1 MAKWPALALLSRSS
15 VAAFAA
21 VSAFAAVACGGA
33 RSESSAFGGAQN
45 GEDAGL
51 AFGEDGGSLGLSTP
65 SGAAGVPDPT
75 TCAQAVSSFSY
86 VGCDYWPT
94 SVANDVWSTFDFA
107 VVVSNGQSVAAS
119 VTVSGPNG
127 FSQEA
132 MVAPGDLTKIYLP
145 WNAALKGPDFDLCSN
160 APGWGQSV
168 TSPGGAYHLVS
179 SVPVTVYQFNA
190 LEYQPQGGPPGKDW
204 SSCPGL
210 GTCEEQGDPDYG
222 TSIGCYSYSND
233 ASLLL
238 PSTAMTG
245 NYRLMGIGS
254 LVGQGSYFAVTATQD
269 NTNVT
274 ITLSQNATVAA
285 GGNFQAAGPGG
296 IVTFTLNAG
305 DVAEVSGPGA
315 STTEDLSGSLLKAN
329 LPVQVIAGHPCYPIP
344 NDDPNATCDHLE
356 SSVFPAE
363 TLGRDYVVNPPTG
376 PLGAPVGQLLRI
388 YGNVDGTTLSYDPA
402 PPSGCP
408 TTIDAGEVADCG
420 IVGDAFEVTG
430 DHEFGVGLF
439 MQSADVV
446 DPGDQPPYQLGDPS
460 MSFAVAVEQY
470 RSSYIFLAPSD
481 YETSFADVIVTSG
494 TTLMLDGAPVSVAP
508 TTINE
513 TYSVVRIP
521 LQVGST
527 NGAHTLT
534 GNSPFGIQ
542 VLGYA
547 PYTSY
552 QYPGGLDLQLIA
564 PPPSQ

>member
-1 MAKWPALALLSRSS
+1 MAKWPALTLLSRPAW
-15 VAAFAA
+15 AALAA
-21 VSAFAAVACGGA
+21 LAAVACGGA
-33 RSESSAFGGAQN
+33 RSGNSAFASAQTN
-45 GEDAGL
+45 EPDAGVG
-51 AFGEDGGSLGLSTP
+51 AFGDGSNLGLSTP
-65 SGAAGVPDPT
+65 TGAAGVADPT
-75 TCAQAVSSFSY
+75 TCAQAASSFSY

-94 SVANDVWSTFDFA
+94 SVANDVWSIFDFA
-107 VVVSNGQSVAAS
+107 VVVSNGQSVAAT
-119 VTVSGPNG
+119 VTVTGPNG
-127 FSQEA
+127 FSQQA

-145 WNAALKGPDFDLCSN
+145 WNPDLKGPDFDLCSN
-160 APGWGQSV
+160 APNWGQSV

-190 LEYQPQGGPPGKDW
+190 LEYQPLGGPSGKDW
-204 SSCPGL
+204 SACPGL
-210 GTCEEQGDPDYG
+210 QTCMDQGDPDYG
-222 TSIGCYSYSND
+222 TTIGCYSYSND

-269 NTNVT
+269 NTSVT

-285 GGNFQAAGPGG
+285 GGNIQAAGPGG
-296 IVTFTLNAG
+296 TVTFTLDAG
-305 DVAEVSGPGA
+305 DVAEISGPGA
-315 STTEDLSGSLLKAN
+315 STSEDLSGSLLQAS
-329 LPVQVIAGHPCYPIP
+329 LPVQVIGGHPCYPIP

-356 SSVFPAE
+356 ASVFPAE
-363 TLGRDYVVNPPTG
+363 TLGKDYVVNAPTG
-376 PLGAPVGQLLRI
+376 PLGAPVAQLLRI

-420 IVGDAFEVTG
+420 IVGDAFEVTC

-446 DPGDQPPYQLGDPS
+446 DPNDQPPYQLGDPS

-494 TTLMLDGAPVSVAP
+494 TTLTLDGAPVSVTP
-508 TTINE
+508 TMINE

-527 NGAHTLT
+527 NGAHSLT
-534 GNSPFGIQ
+534 GSSPFGIQ

-564 PPPSQ
+564 PPPTQ